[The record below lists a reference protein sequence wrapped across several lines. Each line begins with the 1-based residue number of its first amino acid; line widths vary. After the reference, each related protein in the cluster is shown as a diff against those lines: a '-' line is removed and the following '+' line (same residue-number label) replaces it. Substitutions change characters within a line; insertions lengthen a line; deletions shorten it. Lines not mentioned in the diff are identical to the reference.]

1 MLIRHFV
8 WSAAIAAALSAT
20 AFAQPAPTG
29 FHTVY
34 CVKVKPGMD
43 AEFDAT
49 RTGDLLKLEQ
59 YEVNSG
65 RVSAYYVLATTTPA
79 GSDARCDYAFVEFYP
94 GLPPA
99 PQSDAEQEADLHK
112 AGVAKTGQQFGSE
125 LGASGTLVSTS
136 IVRTALQVGAA
147 KEGDYIVVND
157 MKVLGSIGA
166 WIDNETKLWK
176 PIFEDGLKD
185 GSVDGWSVNIQFMP
199 RGAKD
204 RQLTYTV
211 DIYPSW
217 QSLFNF
223 FGPNFG
229 ERWKKVNPD
238 IPIAD
243 GMAQE
248 EKVDTIEHTVIYKV
262 VTAIHK

>member
-1 MLIRHFV
+1 M
-8 WSAAIAAALSAT
+8 
-20 AFAQPAPTG
+20 
-29 FHTVY
+29 
-34 CVKVKPGMD
+34 
-43 AEFDAT
+43 
-49 RTGDLLKLEQ
+49 
-59 YEVNSG
+59 
-65 RVSAYYVLATTTPA
+65 
-79 GSDARCDYAFVEFYP
+79 
-94 GLPPA
+94 
-99 PQSDAEQEADLHK
+99 
-112 AGVAKTGQQFGSE
+112 SE
-125 LGASGTLVSTS
+125 LEASGMLVSSS

-185 GSVDGWSVNIQFMP
+185 GSVDGWSVNVQFMP

-211 DIYPSW
+211 DIYPNW
-217 QSLFNF
+217 QSLFDF

-229 ERWKKVNPD
+229 ERWKKVNPG

-248 EKVDTIEHTVIYKV
+248 EKADTIEHTVIYKV

>member
-1 MLIRHFV
+1 M
-8 WSAAIAAALSAT
+8 
-20 AFAQPAPTG
+20 
-29 FHTVY
+29 
-34 CVKVKPGMD
+34 
-43 AEFDAT
+43 
-49 RTGDLLKLEQ
+49 
-59 YEVNSG
+59 
-65 RVSAYYVLATTTPA
+65 
-79 GSDARCDYAFVEFYP
+79 
-94 GLPPA
+94 
-99 PQSDAEQEADLHK
+99 
-112 AGVAKTGQQFGSE
+112 
-125 LGASGTLVSTS
+125 
-136 IVRTALQVGAA
+136 
-147 KEGDYIVVND
+147 
-157 MKVLGSIGA
+157 GSIGA

-185 GSVDGWSVNIQFMP
+185 GSVDGWSVNVQFMP

-229 ERWKKVNPD
+229 ELWKKVNPD

>member
-1 MLIRHFV
+1 
-8 WSAAIAAALSAT
+8 
-20 AFAQPAPTG
+20 
-29 FHTVY
+29 
-34 CVKVKPGMD
+34 VKVKPGMD

>member
-1 MLIRHFV
+1 MLFRHFV

-20 AFAQPAPTG
+20 VFAQQAPAG

-43 AEFDAT
+43 AEFNAT

-59 YEVNSG
+59 YDVNSG
-65 RVSAYYVLATTTPA
+65 MVSAWYALATMTP
-79 GSDARCDYAFVEFYP
+79 GGTEARCDYAFVEFYP

-99 PQSDAEQEADLHK
+99 PLSDAEQTADLHK
-112 AGVAKTGQQFGSE
+112 AGIDKTAQQFMSE
-125 LGASGTLVSTS
+125 LEASGTLVSNS

-157 MKVLGSIGA
+157 MKVSGSIDA
-166 WIDNETKLWK
+166 WVDNETKLWK
-176 PIFEDGLKD
+176 PIFEDGLKN
-185 GSVDGWSVNIQFMP
+185 GSVDGWSVNVQFMP

-204 RQLTYTV
+204 QQLTYTV
-211 DIYPSW
+211 DIYPNW
-217 QSLFNF
+217 QSLFAF
-223 FGPNFG
+223 FGPSFP

-238 IPIAD
+238 MPIAQ